1 MIRPSPV
8 NTAFAKGVDSK
19 KMIKMKNFTQIV
31 MRAANKTK
39 IVLLERVLQVQKILQ
54 VQKSSKHVN
63 KHKKSQIK
71 HKPK

>member
-1 MIRPSPV
+1 
-8 NTAFAKGVDSK
+8 
-19 KMIKMKNFTQIV
+19 MKNFTQIV

-39 IVLLERVLQVQKILQ
+39 IVLMERVLQVQKILQ

>member
-8 NTAFAKGVDSK
+8 NTAFAKGVDLK

-31 MRAANKTK
+31 MRTANKTK
-39 IVLLERVLQVQKILQ
+39 IVIMERVLQ